1 VFVNCHSPA
10 DAIWDLQT
18 RFGDGPAHDFQRKQR
33 ALQARGRDRGD
44 TELLEHVI
52 LVQLSDDLDRLALE
66 AIEQELRRC
75 QANCATSTVE
85 PGVGYASAFNPK
97 VDPDSN
103 SQINVFLGSNES
115 LCGANTSSC
124 GQCGWHAFD
133 QPAQLGFLIAFTA
146 IAYNNTCHS
155 NVPIPGVSCPNSPS
169 CDVDSALN
177 NLSHETFEVASD
189 PFGYGWYDSSSQEIG
204 DKCAPFFKPLSY
216 SGTANHRW
224 GPSNGYRYYIL
235 QEEWDNAA
243 TSLGTGGGCTQYGP
257 TWP

>member
-1 VFVNCHSPA
+1 MEQGAHAYDIFWEPYNPTSYSWYNWRLDTLFP
-10 DAIWDLQT
+10 DISQT
-18 RFGDGPAHDFQRKQR
+18 GYFGDLTQYC
-33 ALQARGRDRGD
+33 
-44 TELLEHVI
+44 
-52 LVQLSDDLDRLALE
+52 DLDFCIPNASRLIASWQDTQVYPSTQLTSGQIE
-66 AIEQELRRC
+66 TEVLHAISQ
-75 QANCATSTVE
+75 NGWNV
-85 PGVGYASAFNPK
+85 
-97 VDPDSN
+97 DSN